1 MLYGCAGEGR
11 TVFME
16 KKTASAITLTLLL
29 TSMLTMAFS
38 IQPVKAIGTIYI
50 RADGSI
56 DPPSAP
62 IQSDGDLYTLTC
74 DIVTDS
80 YLDGIIIERDNMTLD
95 GNGHFVEGIL
105 ADESVG
111 IGLDGRSNITIKNL
125 EVKAFQYG
133 IQLANSSD
141 CNISGNNITNNS
153 LKGVSLYNSANNTF
167 RNNMVNGSIANF
179 EVEGDH
185 MLAFFQ
191 DVDDSNMLDGKPL
204 RYLINQE
211 NATIDNSTYS
221 SIGYLALINSTNL
234 VIEELKLE
242 NNTQG
247 MLLAYTRN
255 SQVINNNIRNNAIYG
270 IKLVE
275 CTNITISG
283 NNIVNNGLVASS
295 WWWPRYGV
303 CFESSNNNF
312 LFGNN
317 MSRNYSSVWLN
328 SSSNNIILENDM
340 TDSQHITGVRLG
352 NSSFN
357 TIQGNNLT
365 NFVTIFFAFFVD
377 SSSFNNISENKITAG
392 ITGIGFILRDSSY
405 NNISENDM
413 NQIRGLNLETSN
425 FNIVLGNKVIAP
437 DDDVYAFGIFLGDS
451 SSNNRIIENSMEAKN
466 GTNVWLSNSTGN
478 MLFHNNFMACM
489 RQAYDYSWDEQA
501 IPPSVNVWDDG
512 YPSGGNYWSDYTG
525 IDQKSGSYQNE
536 TGSDGMGDLPYAI
549 DANNTDHYPLM
560 NPWPSGWK
568 LDFAEST
575 NHPIVDLAVYNGRLY
590 AAADNKLYVKDGSS
604 WNVVDA
610 PMFVTSLEPYGG
622 KLVVGG
628 QGGLYCYDGTPFNLI
643 FSVLTYIKVLGV
655 YNNTL
660 YAGTMLD
667 NPPKLYYCSGS
678 ADNPADWHVETDF
691 SAVLNFSGPFGS
703 IDSFH
708 VYDSSTNNLI
718 GYWRLDEGSGNLAY
732 DSSGNSH
739 DGTIYGAS
747 WTTGITGNGLGFDGD
762 DLVVIPDSPDLNPSE
777 ITVETWVNFGRLAY
791 GGGYSGTDDQMLVCK
806 GGWPRGGSYRIW
818 QGGPNSSFQVL
829 FFDLGWLETCVA
841 SPEITLQT
849 NRWYHLAGTYDGN
862 MIKLYLD
869 GVLQASRNIGSVPV
883 GNAEPL
889 YLGYHDETGWNYY
902 LNGSLDEAA
911 IYSYAKTA
919 EEIHADYVS
928 EYGKMYIASG
938 GSIFCY
944 NGTAW
949 NIARTFDDVYA
960 YIDMEVYNGKMY
972 LATRDQGWRQPL
984 YQGGTGFSGRVIEF
998 DGENWTTILDHDY
1011 WVYSLGVYDGKL
1023 YAGTAN
1029 KILTYDGSNW
1039 ETSFNASEGAYYAL
1053 CFENYD
1059 GKIYAGMGNGYIF
1072 ADPAPL
1078 KAEHETIVVPE
1089 FSSFLV
1095 LPLFMTATLLAVM
1108 VYRRKRIEVKQRLD
1122 PYNLAHVFSCF
1133 PNQQCE
1139 VKWDSETLNLLTLL
1153 SMH

>member
-536 TGSDGMGDLPYAI
+536 TGSDGMGDTPYVI
-549 DANNTDHYPLM
+549 DLDNQDNYPLM

-568 LDFAEST
+568 LDFMAPSR
-575 NHPIVDLAVYNGRLY
+575 HPIVDFAIYNGSLY
-590 AAADNKLYVKDGSS
+590 AAADNKLYVKEGSS
-604 WNVVDA
+604 WNVIDA
-610 PMFVTSLEPYGG
+610 PTFVTSLEPYGD

-643 FSVLTYIKVLGV
+643 FSVPTYIKVLGV
-655 YNNTL
+655 YDNRL

-667 NPPKLYYCSGS
+667 NPPRLYYCNGS
-678 ADNPADWHVETDF
+678 VDNPSDWYVDTDF
-691 SAVLNFSGPFGS
+691 SAILGFSGAFGS
-703 IDSFH
+703 IDSFS
-708 VYDSSTNNLI
+708 VYDNVMYLSSAGKL
-718 GYWRLDEGSGNLAY
+718 
-732 DSSGNSH
+732 
-739 DGTIYGAS
+739 
-747 WTTGITGNGLGFDGD
+747 
-762 DLVVIPDSPDLNPSE
+762 
-777 ITVETWVNFGRLAY
+777 
-791 GGGYSGTDDQMLVCK
+791 YSFNGTD
-806 GGWPRGGSYRIW
+806 WSIAASY
-818 QGGPNSSFQVL
+818 
-829 FFDLGWLETCVA
+829 
-841 SPEITLQT
+841 
-849 NRWYHLAGTYDGN
+849 
-862 MIKLYLD
+862 
-869 GVLQASRNIGSVPV
+869 
-883 GNAEPL
+883 
-889 YLGYHDETGWNYY
+889 
-902 LNGSLDEAA
+902 
-911 IYSYAKTA
+911 
-919 EEIHADYVS
+919 
-928 EYGKMYIASG
+928 
-938 GSIFCY
+938 
-944 NGTAW
+944 
-949 NIARTFDDVYA
+949 DDVYA
-960 YIDMEVYNGKMY
+960 FLDMQVYNGKLY
-972 LATRDQGWRQPL
+972 LAARDQGWRKPMYL
-984 YQGGTGFSGRVIEF
+984 GGSGFSGRVIEF
-998 DGENWTTILDHDY
+998 DGASWTTVLDHDY
-1011 WVYSLGVYDGKL
+1011 WIYSLGVYDDKL

-1029 KILTYDGSNW
+1029 KILTYNGTSW
-1039 ETSFNASEGAYYAL
+1039 EVSFNATEGAYYAISMI
-1053 CFENYD
+1053 NYD
-1059 GKIYAGMGNGYIF
+1059 SKIYAGMGNGCIF

-1089 FSSFLV
+1089 FSS
-1095 LPLFMTATLLAVM
+1095 TTILAVFTAVTM
-1108 VYRRKRIEVKQRLD
+1108 LAAALTRKKRTKR
-1122 PYNLAHVFSCF
+1122 FC
-1133 PNQQCE
+1133 
-1139 VKWDSETLNLLTLL
+1139 
-1153 SMH
+1153 